1 MFTLGILTS
10 SDMGSKGER
19 EDTSGEAIREIL
31 TPLGFTVQNYEV
43 VPDEA
48 EIISARLTE
57 WADSGEIDLI
67 VTTGGTGLGPRDVTP
82 EATQAVIHRPV
93 PGIAEAMRQAGMSHT
108 PFAMISRGTAGA
120 RGSCLIIN
128 LPGSPRGVRE
138 NLEAVVAVIP
148 HALETLKK
156 GQNGNTP
163 NSIVMD
169 IHILTLF
176 PDMFRGPFDES
187 IVKRAVERG
196 LASIHIHNIRDYAQ

>member
-19 EDTSGEAIREIL
+19 EDTSGQTIREIL

-48 EIISARLTE
+48 EVISARLTE
-57 WADSGEIDLI
+57 WADSGEVDLI

-108 PFAMISRGTAGA
+108 PFAMISRGIAGA

-138 NLEAVVAVIP
+138 SLEAVVAVIP
-148 HALETLKK
+148 HALETLK
-156 GQNGNTP
+156 
-163 NSIVMD
+163 
-169 IHILTLF
+169 
-176 PDMFRGPFDES
+176 
-187 IVKRAVERG
+187 RARMET
-196 LASIHIHNIRDYAQ
+196 HPTQ

>member
-19 EDTSGEAIREIL
+19 EDTSGQTIKDIL
-31 TPLGFTVQNYEV
+31 TPLGFTVQNYEI

-48 EIISARLTE
+48 SIISARLTE
-57 WADSGEIDLI
+57 WADSGEVDLI

-93 PGIAEAMRQAGMSHT
+93 PGIPEAMRQAGMTQT
-108 PFAMISRGTAGA
+108 PFAMISRGIAGA

-128 LPGSPRGVRE
+128 LPGSPKGVRE

-148 HALETLKK
+148 HALETLK
-156 GQNGNTP
+156 
-163 NSIVMD
+163 
-169 IHILTLF
+169 
-176 PDMFRGPFDES
+176 
-187 IVKRAVERG
+187 RARTET
-196 LASIHIHNIRDYAQ
+196 HPTQ